1 MKKNTNTAAGHTL
14 DLFDGNVHEPA
25 ATKPNPNECFC
36 PVYRIALIREKDVPS
51 YGSAS
56 SPADVYAITR
66 PLFEQAARERMVVLL
81 LSTANEVIGASV
93 VSQGGLAATILEPRM
108 VFELAFAH
116 NAAAVVLLHNHPSG
130 NPEPSREDIR
140 ITRQIAEAG
149 RLLSVPVHD
158 HLIVTEHGY
167 TSLAERG
174 LLS

>member
-1 MKKNTNTAAGHTL
+1 MKNNVNTQSGRTL
-14 DLFDGNVHEPA
+14 DLFDDRIHEP
-25 ATKPNPNECFC
+25 TNTQQGDEQRFC
-36 PVYRIALIREKDVPS
+36 PVYRIALIKEKDVPS

-66 PLFEQAARERMVVLL
+66 PLFEQAARERMVVVLL
-81 LSTANEVIGASV
+81 NTANHVIGASV

-116 NAAAVVLLHNHPSG
+116 NAAAVVLMHNHPSS

-140 ITRQIAEAG
+140 ITKQIAEAG
-149 RLLSVPVHD
+149 RILGVPVHD